1 MPTSRLI
8 VLSPHEQLSWF
19 LGSRLWASLIVLVVV
34 ILSFNVIFLEA
45 ESGHL
50 PQDELNAL
58 KEIANQVGKKDW
70 DFSLNPCGN
79 NSNWL
84 APQSIDTPLYTNNL
98 TCDCNFPAGICHVQ
112 RINLKGQDLQGV
124 LPPSLVKLSFL
135 KTIDLTRN
143 YLSGTIPPGW
153 ASMKLELISLTV
165 NRLSGP
171 IPKYLGNITT
181 LTYLSLENN
190 MFNGSI
196 PPELGKLVNLQ
207 ILLLSANYL
216 TGELPKEVL
225 NALTNLTEFRLS
237 SNNFTGKLPS
247 FRTFK
252 NLQKLEV
259 QASGFEGPIPQNT
272 FVPTSLTELRISDLN
287 GGGVSRFPTFTNL
300 TAMRLL
306 MLRRCNISGNLPEYI
321 ANMTSLRQLDLSFNN
336 LQGGIDGLQSIN
348 KAQLLYLTNNS
359 FIGQIPQWVLNRGST
374 YNIDLSYNN
383 FEESTVSPICNQQ
396 NVNLFKSY
404 NGGENE
410 EIDKCLKNC
419 TKDWYSFHINCG
431 GGNVLVGDTTYEAD
445 DDSTGLTK
453 FVHNREN
460 WVTSNTG
467 FFWDRNVIVS
477 DYTATNISVIK
488 GEDPEI
494 YETARLSPLS
504 LTYYGRCLANGNY
517 TVKLHFAEIVL
528 RDNRSFQSLGR
539 RIFDVYIQGERKLKD
554 FDIKT
559 EAQGADKALV
569 KQFQAIVRDKTLEV
583 RFEYAGKG
591 TTASPHKGAYGPL
604 ISAISVESD
613 FKPPKNR
620 KTLIIVVATA
630 SSSFL
635 IFTILCFA
643 GWKIYIKNKTSKE
656 KELQDLELKTGLFTF
671 KQIKAATNNFNVAN
685 KIGEGG
691 FGPVYKGTLLDGT
704 IIAVK
709 QLSTKS
715 RQGYREFLNEIGM
728 ISCLQHPNLVKLYGC
743 CVERKPLLLVYEYME
758 NNSLAH
764 ALFGPEEC
772 HINWPTRQSICV
784 GIAKGLAFLHEES
797 AIKVVHRDIK
807 TANVLLDKE
816 LNPKISDFGLAKL
829 YDDDKSHISTRVA
842 GTMGYTAP
850 EYALWGYLTFKADVY
865 SFGVVALE
873 IVAGMNNM
881 KYRHDEE
888 CVCLLDWALVLQEKG
903 NLLELVDPRLG
914 YDYDKEQALRMIK
927 VALLCTN
934 PSPMLRPSMS
944 AAVNMLE
951 CHDDILKNNSNLR
964 ESNFQEIRDH
974 YDEMP
979 ADLSESSYN
988 VNFSLDAD
996 QPSLYL

>member
-1 MPTSRLI
+1 MSASMFIILI
-8 VLSPHEQLSWF
+8 P
-19 LGSRLWASLIVLVVV
+19 I
-34 ILSFNVIFLEA
+34 ILSFFFYPIFLEA
-45 ESGHL
+45 QSGHL
-50 PQDELNAL
+50 PQHELNAL
-58 KEIANQVGKKDW
+58 KEIADQVGKKDW

-98 TCDCNFPAGICHVQ
+98 TCDCNFPAGICHV
-112 RINLKGQDLQGV
+112 RLINLRGQDLQGV
-124 LPPSLVKLSFL
+124 LPPALVKLPFL
-135 KTIDLTRN
+135 KRIDLNRN
-143 YLSGTIPPGW
+143 YLSGTIPPEW
-153 ASMKLELISLTV
+153 ASMKLELVSLAV

-181 LTYLSLENN
+181 LTYLNLKYN
-190 MFNGSI
+190 MFSGSV

-207 ILLLSANYL
+207 NFFLSGNYL
-216 TGELPKEVL
+216 TGEFPKEL
-225 NALTNLTEFRLS
+225 NALTNLIEFRLS

-247 FRTFK
+247 FQTFK

-259 QASGFEGPIPQNT
+259 QASGFEGPIPKNIS
-272 FVPTSLTELRISDLN
+272 VSTSFIELRISDLN
-287 GGGVSRFPTFTNL
+287 GGGVSRFPTLKHMTNM
-300 TAMRLL
+300 TKL
-306 MLRRCNISGNLPEYI
+306 MLRRCNISGKIPDL
-321 ANMTSLRQLDLSFNN
+321 ANMNSLQQLDLSFNN
-336 LQGGIDGLQSIN
+336 LEGGIDGLQGLDN
-348 KAQLLYLTNNS
+348 LQYMYLTSNS
-359 FIGQIPQWVLNRGST
+359 FSGQIPQWVLNRGST
-374 YNIDLSYNN
+374 YYTDLSYNN
-383 FEESTVSPICNQQ
+383 FEENSLSPTCNRETL
-396 NVNLFKSY
+396 NLFKSY
-404 NGGENE
+404 NGGENGKFG
-410 EIDKCLKNC
+410 KCLKNC

-431 GGNVLVGDTTYEAD
+431 GGNVVIGGTTYDAD
-445 DDSTGLTK
+445 KDSSGYAR
-453 FVHNREN
+453 FVSNKEN

-467 FFWDRNVIVS
+467 YFWDRTLNLS
-477 DYTATNISVIK
+477 DYTTTNISVIK
-488 GEDPEI
+488 GKDSEI
-494 YETARLSPLS
+494 YQTARLSPLS
-504 LTYYGRCLANGNY
+504 LTYQGRCLANGNY
-517 TVKLHFAEIVL
+517 NVKLHFAEIIL
-528 RDNRSFQSLGR
+528 RDGRSFRSLGR

-554 FDIKT
+554 FDIET
-559 EAQGADKALV
+559 EVQGVDKALV
-569 KQFQAIVRDKTLEV
+569 KQFKAIVKDKTLEV

-591 TTASPHKGAYGPL
+591 ITAAPIKGSYGPL

-620 KTLIIVVATA
+620 KTLIIVVAIA

-643 GWKIYIKNKTSKE
+643 GSKIYIKNKTSKE
-656 KELQDLELKTGLFTF
+656 KELQGLELKTGLFTF
-671 KQIKAATNNFNVAN
+671 KQIKAATNNFNIAN

-704 IIAVK
+704 TIAVK

-758 NNSLAH
+758 NNSLAY
-764 ALFGPEEC
+764 ALFGSEEC
-772 HINWPTRQSICV
+772 HIDWPTRQSICV

-944 AAVNMLE
+944 AVVNMLE

-979 ADLSESSYN
+979 VDLSESSYN
-988 VNFSLDAD
+988 VNFSLDAN